1 MDSPKAEPPAGE
13 AADED
18 AAEPSPG
25 AKGAWAGQVG
35 PAGNAACKCR
45 DPPLARAPAR
55 GCSDTASIPHGHARM
70 PMRAYVCA
78 RMAAP
83 HRIQHTRA
91 HARTHTHTHTST
103 HACMHTCTLAH
114 ARARVHPYN
123 PQSATPTI
131 HSLPLSLSHS
141 LALFL
146 ALSLSRSLALSLSR
160 SLALSLSRALAL
172 SLSRSLALS
181 LSRSLALSL
190 SRSLAHSL
198 TRSLA
203 VSLARALCLSLCSLA
218 RARALARSL
227 STPPSP
233 SLSFSLWCAE
243 VLLLHCS
250 VWAMAN
256 RPRPDGAPWPRLF
269 QMASVHNLWVSRVR
283 AKGAGW
289 QVSAFVPRAWFCGMA
304 CAFAGHKEPTRIAW
318 ECTPYTAYRDELPGL
333 TQTAW
338 HVPCVCC
345 AQQMLRR
352 GRERARADGTAAAK
366 GCATVCGVGL

>member
-91 HARTHTHTHTST
+91 HARTHAHTHTHKHTRM
-103 HACMHTCTLAH
+103 HAHMH
-114 ARARVHPYN
+114 ARTRTRTRTPI
-123 PQSATPTI
+123 QSPICHAHHT
-131 HSLPLSLSHS
+131 LSSS
-141 LALFL
+141 V
-146 ALSLSRSLALSLSR
+146 ALSFSG
-160 SLALSLSRALAL
+160 SLSRA
-172 SLSRSLALS
+172 LALS

>member
-91 HARTHTHTHTST
+91 HARTHAHTHTHKHTRM
-103 HACMHTCTLAH
+103 HAHMH
-114 ARARVHPYN
+114 ARTRTRTRTPI
-123 PQSATPTI
+123 QSPICHAHHTL
-131 HSLPLSLSHS
+131 SSSVALSFSGSLSR
-141 LALFL
+141 AL

-160 SLALSLSRALAL
+160 SLAL

-203 VSLARALCLSLCSLA
+203 LSLSRSRARSVTLTVLSLALALSLARCQPLPLH
-218 RARALARSL
+218 
-227 STPPSP
+227 P
-233 SLSFSLWCAE
+233 SLSLFG
-243 VLLLHCS
+243 VLRFCS
-250 VWAMAN
+250 CIAQS
-256 RPRPDGAPWPRLF
+256 G
-269 QMASVHNLWVSRVR
+269 Q
-283 AKGAGW
+283 W
-289 QVSAFVPRAWFCGMA
+289 QIDRGPM
-304 CAFAGHKEPTRIAW
+304 GHLG
-318 ECTPYTAYRDELPGL
+318 RDSFK
-333 TQTAW
+333 W
-338 HVPCVCC
+338 
-345 AQQMLRR
+345 LRSTIS
-352 GRERARADGTAAAK
+352 G
-366 GCATVCGVGL
+366 